1 MGNKLLNLGLGIL
14 SFLST
19 DSVISHILEEKSF
32 EKPLVDIQK
41 PIELDS
47 GLEDTFYVD
56 SGDSGLEDVSI
67 ELNADEMT
75 YLSKILYFETYD
87 SVGAEAVAHVVRN
100 RYLFDSCDPRSPV
113 LNDNCSVKF
122 GGQNG
127 LVGIVNQPGQF
138 SCIKDHPDYFKSK
151 LDVNVNGLDIEKL
164 AKMRYALQRV
174 VSGESN
180 DSTNG
185 ALFYKNTKLTNK
197 LNGYTNW
204 EGASAFSLEMKG
216 CDNLENY
223 LSGPNGEKIELEGD
237 VKCRS
242 DVKYVQKKTGDEIE
256 GHDFYKL
263 DRLVTDT
270 VYKDACKFV
279 NGNFTKNGS
288 SPKYC
293 KFM

>member
-14 SFLST
+14 SFWAS
-19 DSVISHILEEKSF
+19 DSPINKVLEE
-32 EKPLVDIQK
+32 
-41 PIELDS
+41 PIEIANTEVQKIVEPVEEA
-47 GLEDTFYVD
+47 EDAFKV
-56 SGDSGLEDVSI
+56 

-75 YLSKILYFETYD
+75 YLSKILYFETFD

-100 RYLFDSCDPRSPV
+100 RYLFDNCDPRSPV
-113 LNDNCSVKF
+113 LNDDCSVKF
-122 GGQNG
+122 GGKNG
-127 LVGIVNQPGQF
+127 LVGIVNQHGQF
-138 SCIKDHPDYFKSK
+138 SCIKDHPNYFKSN
-151 LDVNVNGLDIEKL
+151 LDVNVNGLNVEKL
-164 AKMRYALQRV
+164 AKMKDALQRV
-174 VSGESN
+174 VSGEVE

-197 LNGYTNW
+197 LNGYTVW
-204 EGASAFSLEMKG
+204 DGQPAFRTEMKS
-216 CDNLENY
+216 CDHLEKY
-223 LSGPNGEKIELEGD
+223 LLGPNGEKVELEGD

-242 DVKYVQKKTGDEIE
+242 DVRYVQKNSGENIE

-279 NGNFTKNGS
+279 NGKFTKNGS